1 MGNLDPRPWS
11 KSDCFPPVVSLP
23 MVRLLTVLAI
33 HNKRTIKQGDCKFAF
48 IQAALPKNEITIVKP
63 PIGCPCS
70 RVRKYWRLKKSLYGL
85 RRAPRHWFKLVS
97 SVLQSPGI
105 GLKPTAHD
113 PCIFHGTIILGK
125 PPLYVAMYVDDF
137 IYFSCD
143 DEVEKYFETALSQ
156 KLKVDFMGE
165 AEWFLGTKFDWSR
178 TSDGNVHCRLSQE
191 GYAATIVEEMGL
203 SNANK
208 TPLMTPYRSG
218 FPIDTI
224 PSIEMSP
231 EDRAPLIGKM
241 QSWLGMINWLQ
252 MCTRPDLATVFSLL
266 ASHMYKPSP
275 SHIEAAK

>member
-1 MGNLDPRPWS
+1 
-11 KSDCFPPVVSLP
+11 

-156 KLKVDFMGE
+156 KLKVYFMGE
-165 AEWFLGTKFDWSR
+165 AEWFLGKKFFWSR
-178 TSDGNVHCRLSQE
+178 TSDGNVHCQLSQE

-224 PSIEMSP
+224 PSIEISP

-266 ASHMYKPSP
+266 ATHMHKPSP
-275 SHIEAAK
+275 GHIEAAKYIGRYILSTMELG